1 MRLPIATAL
10 GITALACLLVT
21 VSCDRERSEV
31 RPALQTFESFQN
43 ALFSGDQAT
52 LRRLVTRQ
60 SRPAVPQLPLV
71 SMADKSPLLVLG
83 AKRSDYRVHIEVSD
97 PNEGGSRS
105 WFVAAKEEGRWVL
118 DLVETASLN
127 HISVESGDLE
137 LKPRQLSPAEIER
150 IRSMD
155 ASAIR

>member
-1 MRLPIATAL
+1 MRLPLATAL

-21 VSCDRERSEV
+21 VSCDRDKNEV
-31 RPALQTFESFQN
+31 RPALKAFASFQT
-43 ALFSGDQAT
+43 ALFRGDQAA
-52 LRRLVTRQ
+52 LRQLVTRQ
-60 SRPAVPQLPLV
+60 SRPAVAQLPLGT
-71 SMADKSPLLVLG
+71 MADKSPLLVLG
-83 AKRSDYRVHIEVSD
+83 AKRSDYRVHVEVSD

-105 WFVAAKEEGRWVL
+105 WFVVAKEDGRWVL
-118 DLVETASLN
+118 DLVETAGLN